1 MKIARFLGVV
11 GAAACL
17 TGLMLVSPVAMAQ
30 DKAPAAPA
38 ATAPAKK
45 DAKAGVTAGDKAPE
59 FTLKAYADGKEVKLS
74 DLLKNNKAVVIEWF
88 NPGCPFVVRHH
99 KEMPTFATLHKDFAG
114 KGVAFVA
121 INSGAKGMEGH
132 GDEANKKAIADWK
145 IAYPVLN
152 DETGA
157 VGQAYGAKRTPELFI
172 VTPDGK
178 IAYHGA
184 IDNDQGNKKKGDEKV
199 NHVRVALDE
208 ILKGTNVTTATT
220 QAYGCS
226 VKYAKK

>member
-1 MKIARFLGVV
+1 
-11 GAAACL
+11 
-17 TGLMLVSPVAMAQ
+17 
-30 DKAPAAPA
+30 
-38 ATAPAKK
+38 
-45 DAKAGVTAGDKAPE
+45 
-59 FTLKAYADGKEVKLS
+59 
-74 DLLKNNKAVVIEWF
+74 
-88 NPGCPFVVRHH
+88 
-99 KEMPTFATLHKDFAG
+99 
-114 KGVAFVA
+114 
-121 INSGAKGMEGH
+121 MEGH